1 MKINYLRNFDEDK
14 RISMNEYADDLIHY
28 QKNYSSKIEVTEHKP
43 KIHPF
48 FKLLTDKWKLRFAR
62 YIGYPLSIKKLP
74 NYDITHVLD
83 HSYAHLVKNIK
94 SKVKILTVHDLIPLI
109 YEGKPLKDIYNF
121 YCLSF
126 LRCCPINFIQSFNF
140 LLVCL

>member
-48 FKLLTDKWKLRFAR
+48 FKLAL
-62 YIGYPLSIKKLP
+62 
-74 NYDITHVLD
+74 N
-83 HSYAHLVKNIK
+83 
-94 SKVKILTVHDLIPLI
+94 
-109 YEGKPLKDIYNF
+109 E
-121 YCLSF
+121 
-126 LRCCPINFIQSFNF
+126 
-140 LLVCL
+140 